1 VTRELDRSL
10 DHGLLTL
17 RGYDR
22 VLRVGWTVA
31 DLAGRGSPTRDDLG
45 TALSLRN
52 QGAVAA

>member
-1 VTRELDRSL
+1 MTGDLDRSL

-31 DLAGRGSPTRDDLG
+31 DLAGRTCPTKDDLG